1 MQPHFFDAQLCSN
14 IGKKKAARSTII
26 IFCCL
31 RMFVSIKVRDS
42 LFLFCFIFVN
52 ILFSYLQSHPRI
64 LISPLDWGLGHTS
77 RCVPIIA
84 QLQQKGASVVIA
96 ANHSQIA
103 FLKAENI
110 TAEYVQLDGYNVQ
123 YATTKLGFMVKIATQ
138 IPKIIRAIKAE
149 HSWLQQ
155 FIDEHK
161 IDAVISDNRYGLHS
175 TKIPCVFITHQLNIQ
190 APFFRSWINAINH
203 KYIQK
208 FSTCWV
214 PDAPQKNS
222 IAGALSVV
230 PMQLMKHVQ
239 TIGLLSR
246 FQKQTKQ
253 VVPKPNSILCILS
266 GVEPQK
272 SMLKTMIEK
281 EFQQLP
287 FNEFTLTIV
296 GNHLPI
302 TSDNSAIK
310 FITTA
315 PKNQLQEL
323 IDTHHYIISR
333 SGYSTIMDLAALQ
346 RQAILIPTPGQT
358 EQEYLATYLAEKKW
372 HYTTKQHR
380 FNLQKCLTD
389 FDQMQFVHTPLNDEH
404 LLENAIDA
412 LFNSIPK
419 KINLHS

>member
-1 MQPHFFDAQLCSN
+1 
-14 IGKKKAARSTII
+14 
-26 IFCCL
+26 
-31 RMFVSIKVRDS
+31 MFVSIKVRDS

-84 QLQQKGASVVIA
+84 QLQQKGASIVIA
-96 ANHSQIA
+96 GNKSQIA
-103 FLKAENI
+103 FLQSENI
-110 TAEYVQLDGYNVQ
+110 VAEYVQLDGYNVQ
-123 YATTKLGFMVKIATQ
+123 YATTKLGLIVKIAAQ

-161 IDAVISDNRYGLHS
+161 IDAVISDNRYGLYS

-190 APFFRSWINAINH
+190 APFFGNWINAINH

-208 FSTCWV
+208 FTACWV
-214 PDAPQKNS
+214 PDAPKENS
-222 IAGALSVV
+222 VASALSAV
-230 PMQLMKHVQ
+230 PLQLMNRVQ

-246 FQKQTKQ
+246 FQRQAKNI
-253 VVPKPNSILCILS
+253 VPKPNSILCILS

-272 SMLKTMIEK
+272 SMLKTLIEK
-281 EFQQLP
+281 EFLQLP
-287 FNEFTLTIV
+287 TNQFTLTIV
-296 GNHLPI
+296 GNNLPLA
-302 TSDNSAIK
+302 TNNQSIK
-310 FITTA
+310 YYTTLA
-315 PKNQLQEL
+315 KDKLQEQ
-323 IDTHHYIISR
+323 IFAHQYIVSR

-358 EQEYLATYLAEKKW
+358 EQEYLATYLAEKKL
-372 HYTTKQHR
+372 HYSTQQQQ

-389 FDQMQFVHTPLNDEH
+389 FDQIQFVQAPINEKH
-404 LLENAIDA
+404 LLEKA
-412 LFNSIPK
+412 
-419 KINLHS
+419 INLLLNSVLKK